1 MDNLFY
7 YLDKFKYGILAALAT
22 YALIFTYLQLK
33 YFDQLVPIERMF
45 NESRIDIPE
54 DEIELKPENIQ
65 VSPEFQGGEVK
76 NTTKDLNDK
85 RLFSEKN
92 WSQQAGNQQNKQS
105 GNNENTFSEERKHL
119 EEIQQQVN
127 ERNKK
132 TTPKTTSNPSNSKTQ
147 SSGSQF
153 AFKGNVLVS
162 YDVPSRTESKLE
174 APGYSCKGAGKV
186 AIKVRVDSYGGISSA
201 KYDVS
206 KSKGADQ
213 CMIDLALSFAKSRS
227 RFTGGSGNSD
237 GYIYYTFVAQ

>member
-1 MDNLFY
+1 MDKVFY
-7 YLDKFKYGILAALAT
+7 YIDKFKYGILAALMT
-22 YALIFTYLQLK
+22 YVLLFTYLQLK

-45 NESRIDIPE
+45 NDSRVEIPE

-65 VSPEFQGGEVK
+65 VAPEFQGGVVK

-92 WSQQAGNQQNKQS
+92 WSQQIGSQNNKQS
-105 GNNENTFSEERKHL
+105 GNNENAFSEERKHL
-119 EEIQQQVN
+119 EEIQKQVKD
-127 ERNKK
+127 RNQKN
-132 TTPKTTSNPSNSKTQ
+132 TPKPSTNASNSNLN

-162 YDVPSRTESKLE
+162 YDVPTRTGSKLE
-174 APGYSCKGAGKV
+174 APGYSCRGAGKV
-186 AIKVRVDSYGGISSA
+186 AIKIKVDSYGGVISA
-201 KYDVS
+201 KYDPS

-213 CMIDLALSFAKSRS
+213 CMIDLAMNFAKSRS

-237 GYIYYTFVAQ
+237 GYIYYTYVAQ

>member
-1 MDNLFY
+1 MEKLFY
-7 YLDKFKYGILAALAT
+7 YIDKFKYGILAALAT
-22 YALIFTYLQLK
+22 YVLMFTYMQLK

-65 VSPEFQGGEVK
+65 VAPEFQGGEVK

-92 WSQQAGNQQNKQS
+92 WSQQIGNQQNKQS
-105 GNNENTFSEERKHL
+105 GNNDNSFSDERKHL
-119 EEIQQQVN
+119 EEIQKQVN
-127 ERNKK
+127 ERNNK
-132 TTPKTTSNPSNSKTQ
+132 TVPIKSTSPSNSNS
-147 SSGSQF
+147 SSGSKF

-162 YDVPSRTESKLE
+162 YDVPTRTESKLE

-186 AIKVRVDSYGGISSA
+186 AIKIRVDSYGGVTSV
-201 KYDVS
+201 KFDVS
-206 KSKGADQ
+206 KSNGADQ
-213 CMIDLALSFAKSRS
+213 CMIDLALSYAKSRS
-227 RFTGGSGNSD
+227 KFTGGSGNAD

>member
-1 MDNLFY
+1 MEKFFY
-7 YLDKFKYGILAALAT
+7 YIDKFKYGILAALAT
-22 YALIFTYLQLK
+22 YVFLFTYMQLK

-45 NESRIDIPE
+45 NESRVDIPE

-92 WSQQAGNQQNKQS
+92 WSQQVGNQQNKQS
-105 GNNENTFSEERKHL
+105 GNNDNSFSDERKHL
-119 EEIQQQVN
+119 EEIQKQVN
-127 ERNKK
+127 ERNNK
-132 TTPKTTSNPSNSKTQ
+132 TVPIKSTTPSNSNS
-147 SSGSQF
+147 SSGSKF

-162 YDVPSRTESKLE
+162 YDVPTRTESKLE

-186 AIKVRVDSYGGISSA
+186 AIKIRVDSYGGVTSV
-201 KYDVS
+201 KFDVS
-206 KSKGADQ
+206 KSNGADQ
-213 CMIDLALSFAKSRS
+213 CMIDLALSYAKSRS
-227 RFTGGSGNSD
+227 KFTGGSGNAD

>member
-1 MDNLFY
+1 MEKFFY
-7 YLDKFKYGILAALAT
+7 YIDKFKYGILAALAT
-22 YALIFTYLQLK
+22 YVLLFTYMQLK

-45 NESRIDIPE
+45 NESHVDIPD

-65 VSPEFQGGEVK
+65 VAPEFQGGEVK

-92 WSQQAGNQQNKQS
+92 WSQQVGNQQNKQS
-105 GNNENTFSEERKHL
+105 GNNDNSFSDERKHL
-119 EEIQQQVN
+119 EEIQKQVN
-127 ERNKK
+127 ERNNK
-132 TTPKTTSNPSNSKTQ
+132 TLPIKSTSPSNSNS
-147 SSGSQF
+147 SSGSKF

-162 YDVPSRTESKLE
+162 YDVPTRTESKLE

-186 AIKVRVDSYGGISSA
+186 AIKIRVDSYGGVTSV

-206 KSKGADQ
+206 KSNGADQ
-213 CMIDLALSFAKSRS
+213 CMIDLALSYAKSRS
-227 RFTGGSGNSD
+227 KFTGGSGNAD

>member
-1 MDNLFY
+1 MEKFFY
-7 YLDKFKYGILAALAT
+7 YIDKFKYGILAALST
-22 YALIFTYLQLK
+22 YVFLFTYMQLK

-45 NESRIDIPE
+45 NESRVDIPE

-65 VSPEFQGGEVK
+65 VAPEFQGGEVK

-92 WSQQAGNQQNKQS
+92 WSQQIGNQQNKQS
-105 GNNENTFSEERKHL
+105 GNNDNSFSDERKHL
-119 EEIQQQVN
+119 EEIQKQVN
-127 ERNKK
+127 ERNNK
-132 TTPKTTSNPSNSKTQ
+132 TVPIKSTSPSNSNS
-147 SSGSQF
+147 SSGSKF

-162 YDVPSRTESKLE
+162 YDVPTRTESKLE

-186 AIKVRVDSYGGISSA
+186 AIKIRVDNYGGVTSA

-206 KSKGADQ
+206 RSNGADQ
-213 CMIDLALSFAKSRS
+213 CMIDLALSYAKSRS
-227 RFTGGSGNSD
+227 RFTGGSTNTE

>member
-1 MDNLFY
+1 MEKFFY
-7 YLDKFKYGILAALAT
+7 YIDKFKYGILAALAT
-22 YALIFTYLQLK
+22 YVFLFTYMQLK

-45 NESRIDIPE
+45 NESRVDIPE

-92 WSQQAGNQQNKQS
+92 WSQQVGNQQNKQS
-105 GNNENTFSEERKHL
+105 GNNDNSFSDERKHL
-119 EEIQQQVN
+119 EEIQKQVN
-127 ERNKK
+127 ERNNK
-132 TTPKTTSNPSNSKTQ
+132 TAPVKSTTPSNSNS
-147 SSGSQF
+147 SSGSKF
-153 AFKGNVLVS
+153 AFKGNALVS
-162 YDVPSRTESKLE
+162 YDVPTRTESNLE

-186 AIKVRVDSYGGISSA
+186 AIKIRVDSYGGVTSV

-206 KSKGADQ
+206 KSNGADQ
-213 CMIDLALSFAKSRS
+213 CMIDLALSYAKSRS
-227 RFTGGSGNSD
+227 KFTGGSGNAD

>member
-1 MDNLFY
+1 MEKLFY
-7 YLDKFKYGILAALAT
+7 YIDKFKYGILAALAT
-22 YALIFTYLQLK
+22 YVLMFTYMQLK

-65 VSPEFQGGEVK
+65 VAPEFQGGEVK

-85 RLFSEKN
+85 RLFSENN
-92 WSQQAGNQQNKQS
+92 WSQQVGNQQNKQS
-105 GNNENTFSEERKHL
+105 GNNDNSFSDERKHL
-119 EEIQQQVN
+119 EEIQKQVN
-127 ERNKK
+127 ERNNK
-132 TTPKTTSNPSNSKTQ
+132 TVPVKSTTPSNSNS
-147 SSGSQF
+147 SSGSKF

-162 YDVPSRTESKLE
+162 YDVPKRTKSKLE

-186 AIKVRVDSYGGISSA
+186 AIKIRVDSYGGVTSA

-206 KSKGADQ
+206 RSNGADQ
-213 CMIDLALSFAKSRS
+213 CMIDLALSYAKSRS
-227 RFTGGSGNSD
+227 KFTGSSGNAD